1 MSQTEAHLQSGD
13 TITTDDICSM
23 AGRLIGRHGREAL
36 EIAGYFAEENRLLG
50 DDDRAAAWQ
59 AVQSLVADIIAGCT
73 LPDRSTVH

>member
-1 MSQTEAHLQSGD
+1 MSHTDANLQSQNA
-13 TITTDDICSM
+13 ITADDICSM

-36 EIAGYFAEENRLLG
+36 EIAGYFAEENRLMG
-50 DDDRAAAWQ
+50 DDGRAAAWR

>member
-1 MSQTEAHLQSGD
+1 MSHPDTDTPSEL
-13 TITTDDICSM
+13 TITADDICSM

-36 EIAGYFAEENRLLG
+36 DIAGYFAEENRLLG